1 MQKSSRNSKKYLKF
15 SNMKIL
21 INYQEILY
29 HKFKEISI
37 IHSKINYII
46 WTHYQNLRM
55 NYWIVSIN
63 AEIEK
68 KKSQR
73 DTHNF
78 EDESNIMKIF
88 YQLSYIIGYKKI
100 ISFSLMV
107 KNLENIFNENLNSV
121 LIMISRRSAILT

>member
-68 KKSQR
+68 KNHRGIHTILK
-73 DTHNF
+73 
-78 EDESNIMKIF
+78 MKVI
-88 YQLSYIIGYKKI
+88 
-100 ISFSLMV
+100 
-107 KNLENIFNENLNSV
+107 
-121 LIMISRRSAILT
+121 